1 MFQAIGRGVQ
11 KNANNTIT
19 VKVEF
24 LRDVE
29 NGTQQQVR
37 VEAITADTLV
47 DLRKQVVVALKS
59 MKAAEQD
66 IALNDAIVG
75 VILGEI

>member
-11 KNANNTIT
+11 RNGNNTIT

-24 LRDVE
+24 LRDDL
-29 NGTQQQVR
+29 NGSQRQVH
-37 VEAITADTLV
+37 VATVTADSLA
-47 DLRKQVVVALKS
+47 DLKQKIKVALRSLKD
-59 MKAAEQD
+59 AEQD
-66 IALNDAIVG
+66 VALNDAVVG